1 MSNMSS
7 PDLEIE
13 WISLENA
20 SDITGASLAIIQDT
34 IRKYQGN
41 PLALRCQSIDGEM
54 YVDKKQIINLFPASA
69 SAVEKE
75 KIPGT
80 LFRWFDDL
88 RRAYETS
95 MNTMFKRVEQV
106 KDQHKLDVETQYKL
120 HIKMLEKKH
129 QQQLKQFAVHYK
141 QMMVQNKQAMQK
153 LEQDTEF
160 YQQQITAQQATI
172 AKLNSRYDA
181 VILALKEKEQLAEKD
196 ITPSQVALQQ
206 AQHMAESDTEAAEKE
221 AVEQES
227 IETPLPTAHET
238 HVTIEKTASS
248 NKNQDIEKILNQAF
262 AARNDKDVNL
272 AAELFTQ
279 AAYLGNEKAMG
290 ALGRCYCIGEGVE
303 KSLEQGLAWL
313 HLAAEFNFEPAQIKI
328 NQAKSK
334 TPEALEKAIQLA
346 DALAIQIKLKQSEQ
360 K

>member
-1 MSNMSS
+1 MNIMSS
-7 PDLEIE
+7 TDLEIE

-34 IRKYQGN
+34 IRKYQDN

-196 ITPSQVALQQ
+196 ITPSPSSLEQVPSSV
-206 AQHMAESDTEAAEKE
+206 SDSKADINEPTNDD
-221 AVEQES
+221 S
-227 IETPLPTAHET
+227 LPSAHET
-238 HVTIEKTASS
+238 HVTIKQTQSVQPTKDAKHNVE
-248 NKNQDIEKILNQAF
+248 DILNQAF
-262 AARNDKDVNL
+262 AARSDKDL
-272 AAELFTQ
+272 KQAAELFTQ

-313 HLAAEFNFEPAQIKI
+313 HLAAEFDFEPAQIKI
-328 NQAKSK
+328 TQAKTK
-334 TPEALEKAIQLA
+334 TPEALTKAIQLA
-346 DALAIQIKLKQSEQ
+346 EALAIQIKLKQSEQ